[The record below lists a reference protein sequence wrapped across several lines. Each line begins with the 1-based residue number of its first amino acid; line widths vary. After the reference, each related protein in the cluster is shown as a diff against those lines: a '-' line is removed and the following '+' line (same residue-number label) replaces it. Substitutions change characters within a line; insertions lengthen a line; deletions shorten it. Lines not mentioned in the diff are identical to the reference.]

1 MEITSQH
8 IDNVLVVRMEGRI
21 DFSNNKEFEKA
32 LLPVLSAETTKNS
45 RVVFDLGG
53 ISYMSSAGLRVLM
66 LAAKQLR
73 PVNSEILMAGLQ
85 PLLREVFKISR
96 LDMVFKV
103 FDTVEEALADTS
115 PATTTVS
122 AGKH

>member
-1 MEITSQH
+1 MEVTSQH

-32 LLPVLSAETTKNS
+32 LLPVLSAETLENC
-45 RVVFDLGG
+45 RVIFDLGG

-73 PVNSEILMAGLQ
+73 PGNSEILMAGLQ

-103 FDTVEEALADTS
+103 FDTVEEALAETS
-115 PATTTVS
+115 SATATVS
-122 AGKH
+122 AGKQ